1 MKRTACG
8 IGIICAVL
16 AIAAGGFALSENQ
29 KKNAE
34 NSEIQNE
41 SKVLTGPVDASEEKA
56 YFLKEEDGLV
66 VVYEEDGQTV
76 YEKTGIAVD
85 SLPEDLQEE
94 LKAGKRVKNNRE
106 LYSFLENFSS

>member
-41 SKVLTGPVDASEEKA
+41 SKVLTVPVDASEEKA
-56 YFLKEEDGLV
+56 YF
-66 VVYEEDGQTV
+66 
-76 YEKTGIAVD
+76 
-85 SLPEDLQEE
+85 
-94 LKAGKRVKNNRE
+94 
-106 LYSFLENFSS
+106 